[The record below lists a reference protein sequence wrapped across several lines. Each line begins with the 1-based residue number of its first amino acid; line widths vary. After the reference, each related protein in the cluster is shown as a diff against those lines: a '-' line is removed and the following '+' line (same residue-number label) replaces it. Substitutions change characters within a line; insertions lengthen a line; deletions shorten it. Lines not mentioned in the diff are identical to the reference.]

1 MCSRYVCS
9 NGELQKLLRG
19 ILDEK
24 SVEAG
29 AKLGGDG
36 NESANLPEGI
46 IQRRI
51 HDHVVRELG
60 IIGTKGGPPNS
71 ISNMRILRA
80 PPVHTLARDAHK
92 IVLPPTINSGAST
105 GAKWRLHRPMVCS
118 PFDDIE
124 IRKFQVAVEA
134 IKCVLGLEATV
145 HDVERVQVFQCQHY
159 FSGKAVAHTAERNL
173 RQSAHL
179 TADNKQTHV
188 RHISRDIPGYLVMSV
203 YYRSRG
209 RARTCSH
216 ASRVTR
222 SWGRARAR

>member
-1 MCSRYVCS
+1 MCSI
-9 NGELQKLLRG
+9 GELQKLLRG

-24 SVEAG
+24 SVEGG
-29 AKLGGDG
+29 ATLGGDG
-36 NESANLPEGI
+36 NGSANLPEGI

-71 ISNMRILRA
+71 ISNMRMPRA

-92 IVLPPTINSGAST
+92 IVLSPTINSGAST

-134 IKCVLGLEATV
+134 IKCALGLEATV
-145 HDVERVQVFQCQHY
+145 HDVERVQVFKCQY
-159 FSGKAVAHTAERNL
+159 YCSGMVVTHIAEHDL
-173 RQSAHL
+173 RQ
-179 TADNKQTHV
+179 
-188 RHISRDIPGYLVMSV
+188 
-203 YYRSRG
+203 RG
-209 RARTCSH
+209 EWLYCCR
-216 ASRVTR
+216 
-222 SWGRARAR
+222 